1 MWCQSQFHRRIVSQS
16 RVQSCG
22 SERNGVP
29 VSPPTTAIDFEK
41 VESQPEFQALKKKHR
56 SLVLPLSAFFF
67 LWYFTY
73 VLLGA
78 YAHDFMAT
86 PVIGNINLGI
96 LLGLGQ
102 FATTFIITMVY
113 VRFANQRIDPAA
125 NEIRLMLEKQAA
137 DFAERPAD
145 TPGAHTV
152 GKAAETPAENE
163 EGQR

>member
-1 MWCQSQFHRRIVSQS
+1 MPLFDSAVFANAAFRLS
-16 RVQSCG
+16 G
-22 SERNGVP
+22 SERNGVT
-29 VSPPTTAIDFEK
+29 VSSPPTAIDFEK

-67 LWYFTY
+67 IWYFAY

-86 PVIGNINLGI
+86 PVFGNINLGI
-96 LLGLGQ
+96 VLGLGQ
-102 FATTFIITMVY
+102 FVTTFIITMVY
-113 VRFANQRIDPAA
+113 VRFANRRIDPAA

-145 TPGAHTV
+145 TGVAHAA
-152 GKAAETPAENE
+152 GEPAETPTEDT
-163 EGQR
+163 EGER

>member
-1 MWCQSQFHRRIVSQS
+1 M
-16 RVQSCG
+16 
-22 SERNGVP
+22 
-29 VSPPTTAIDFEK
+29 SPPTTAIDFEK

-67 LWYFTY
+67 LWYFAY

-113 VRFANQRIDPAA
+113 VRFANRRIDPAA

-137 DFAERPAD
+137 DFAECPAD
-145 TPGAHTV
+145 ARGAHAA
-152 GKAAETPAENE
+152 GAPAETPTEDE
-163 EGQR
+163 EGER

>member
-1 MWCQSQFHRRIVSQS
+1 MFRQS
-16 RVQSCG
+16 RVQPG
-22 SERNGVP
+22 GRERNGVT
-29 VSPPTTAIDFEK
+29 VSPPTAAIDFEK

-67 LWYFTY
+67 LWYFAY
-73 VLLGA
+73 VLPGA

-113 VRFANQRIDPAA
+113 VRFANRRIDPAA

-145 TPGAHTV
+145 TGGVHAA
-152 GKAAETPAENE
+152 GESAETRTEDT
-163 EGQR
+163 EGDR

>member
-1 MWCQSQFHRRIVSQS
+1 M
-16 RVQSCG
+16 
-22 SERNGVP
+22 
-29 VSPPTTAIDFEK
+29 SPPTAAIDFEK

-67 LWYFTY
+67 LWYFAY

-113 VRFANQRIDPAA
+113 VRFANRRIDPAA
-125 NEIRLMLEKQAA
+125 NEIRLMLEKQADGFA
-137 DFAERPAD
+137 DRPAD
-145 TPGAHTV
+145 ARGAHAV
-152 GKAAETPAENE
+152 GAPAETPTEDE
-163 EGQR
+163 EGER

>member
-1 MWCQSQFHRRIVSQS
+1 MVFIVT
-16 RVQSCG
+16 
-22 SERNGVP
+22 
-29 VSPPTTAIDFEK
+29 SPPTAIDFEK

-67 LWYFTY
+67 IWYFAY

-102 FATTFIITMVY
+102 FVTTFVITMVY
-113 VRFANQRIDPAA
+113 VRFANRRIDPAA
-125 NEIRLMLEKQAA
+125 NDIRLMLEKQAD
-137 DFAERPAD
+137 DFAAD
-145 TPGAHTV
+145 QTRT
-152 GKAAETPAENE
+152 E
-163 EGQR
+163 EGDR

>member
-1 MWCQSQFHRRIVSQS
+1 M
-16 RVQSCG
+16 
-22 SERNGVP
+22 
-29 VSPPTTAIDFEK
+29 SPPTTAIDFEK

-67 LWYFTY
+67 LWYFAY

-113 VRFANQRIDPAA
+113 VRFANRRIDPAA

-137 DFAERPAD
+137 DFAECPVDAR
-145 TPGAHTV
+145 GAHAA
-152 GKAAETPAENE
+152 GAPAETPTEDE
-163 EGQR
+163 EGER

>member
-1 MWCQSQFHRRIVSQS
+1 M
-16 RVQSCG
+16 
-22 SERNGVP
+22 
-29 VSPPTTAIDFEK
+29 SPPTAAIDFEK

-67 LWYFTY
+67 IWYFAY

-86 PVIGNINLGI
+86 PVFGNINLGI

-102 FATTFIITMVY
+102 FVTTFIITMVY
-113 VRFANQRIDPAA
+113 VRFANRRIDPAA

-145 TPGAHTV
+145 TGGTHAA
-152 GKAAETPAENE
+152 GESAETRTEDM
-163 EGQR
+163 EGDR